1 MENVQLIP
9 DLTPSALQV
18 LEFIKSR
25 KIARFSEII
34 QHTGLSKRSV
44 LYSIEKLK
52 EMGLVETQICMTD
65 TRRRFYC
72 IRSLKEQ

>member
-34 QHTGLSKRSV
+34 QYTGLSKRSV